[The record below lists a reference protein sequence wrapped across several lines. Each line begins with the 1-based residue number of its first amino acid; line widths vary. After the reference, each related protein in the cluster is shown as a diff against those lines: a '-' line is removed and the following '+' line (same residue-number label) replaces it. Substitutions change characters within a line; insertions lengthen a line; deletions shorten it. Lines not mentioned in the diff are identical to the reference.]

1 MPRVPL
7 QQLKDQKKE
16 GLPDNNNEEPKQNLA
31 CKLRAL
37 WRKLSEAVVIRNRKN
52 QGLRDQN
59 NEEDKEKE
67 GQKETQLDD
76 TMLAIAAEP
85 IDANDGGIAINVEPE
100 DRKGA
105 NDKKYEMPFTAK
117 KPLNMAVNTMKA
129 IKEAQIRLQKE
140 NRGRKL
146 RVVVV
151 ESDSEDE
158 ENVQNNT
165 VEENRGLA
173 FTEEKCKF
181 TNNQEEH
188 LTVQADVHQE
198 YFLQFGEEERTTGIG
213 TNVTNDSRNIE
224 KPGNFGGARPK
235 QKMMNPRRQE
245 GKNHPLAQKPKANKN
260 NENTEN
266 MDKDEK
272 SEGLHMKR
280 HHRDKQKKEQN
291 EVHWGLDE
299 SSESDGVWDCDDI
312 RLLPM

>member
-1 MPRVPL
+1 MKKRLLYAMPRVPL

-16 GLPDNNNEEPKQNLA
+16 GLPDNNNEEPEQNLV

-37 WRKLSEAVVIRNRKN
+37 WRKLAEAVVVRNRKN
-52 QGLRDQN
+52 QELIDQN

-67 GQKETQLDD
+67 GQKETELDD

-85 IDANDGGIAINVEPE
+85 IDGNDRGIAINVEPE

-105 NDKKYEMPFTAK
+105 NDMKYEMPVTAK
-117 KPLNMAVNTMKA
+117 KPLTMAVDTMKA

-158 ENVQNNT
+158 ENVHNNR

-173 FTEEKCKF
+173 DTEENYKF
-181 TNNQEEH
+181 IKNQDEH

-198 YFLQFGEEERTTGIG
+198 YSLLFGEEERAAGIG
-213 TNVTNDSRNIE
+213 ANIANDSTNIK

-235 QKMMNPRRQE
+235 QKM
-245 GKNHPLAQKPKANKN
+245 GT
-260 NENTEN
+260 NT
-266 MDKDEK
+266 
-272 SEGLHMKR
+272 
-280 HHRDKQKKEQN
+280 
-291 EVHWGLDE
+291 
-299 SSESDGVWDCDDI
+299 
-312 RLLPM
+312 